1 MTCCGMFSKVWRT
14 SISPRRRCSSASGA
28 TGSRPRSA
36 GYKEGVMK
44 FDFLDFGGGV
54 ILTVF
59 ATFVIAALGSLA
71 VLMVAGTV
79 WCVMALFG

>member
-1 MTCCGMFSKVWRT
+1 
-14 SISPRRRCSSASGA
+14 
-28 TGSRPRSA
+28 
-36 GYKEGVMK
+36 MK

-59 ATFVIAALGSLA
+59 AAFVIAALGSLA

-79 WCVMALFG
+79 WCVIALFG